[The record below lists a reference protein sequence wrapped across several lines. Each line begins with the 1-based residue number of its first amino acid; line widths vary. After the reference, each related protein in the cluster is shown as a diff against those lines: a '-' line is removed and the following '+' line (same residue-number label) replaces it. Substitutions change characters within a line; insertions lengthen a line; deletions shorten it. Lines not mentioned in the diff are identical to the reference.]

1 MKKPF
6 CCKKMQKR
14 PACFF
19 KKHTGLFSVVLSA
32 WSSLCSLFQFLLRSS
47 VCKKQDFKNNQAN
60 QEESENINKEGEYEA
75 EEHINS
81 GQEEQNN
88 INNDIEGDE
97 LKNNAEEVEEMYYS
111 DEENNINNGEEGE
124 EYIED
129 YNKKDAE
136 IVEEEELGE
145 EQFEGEEKEYNEQK
159 NTIEEP
165 LEDGEEQDNMN
176 INIDIDKI

>member
-1 MKKPF
+1 
-6 CCKKMQKR
+6 
-14 PACFF
+14 
-19 KKHTGLFSVVLSA
+19 
-32 WSSLCSLFQFLLRSS
+32 
-47 VCKKQDFKNNQAN
+47 
-60 QEESENINKEGEYEA
+60 
-75 EEHINS
+75 
-81 GQEEQNN
+81 
-88 INNDIEGDE
+88 
-97 LKNNAEEVEEMYYS
+97 MYYS

>member
-1 MKKPF
+1 M
-6 CCKKMQKR
+6 
-14 PACFF
+14 
-19 KKHTGLFSVVLSA
+19 L
-32 WSSLCSLFQFLLRSS
+32 
-47 VCKKQDFKNNQAN
+47 D
-60 QEESENINKEGEYEA
+60 
-75 EEHINS
+75 
-81 GQEEQNN
+81 
-88 INNDIEGDE
+88 
-97 LKNNAEEVEEMYYS
+97 AEEVEEMYYS

>member
-1 MKKPF
+1 MG
-6 CCKKMQKR
+6 KR
-14 PACFF
+14 
-19 KKHTGLFSVVLSA
+19 
-32 WSSLCSLFQFLLRSS
+32 
-47 VCKKQDFKNNQAN
+47 
-60 QEESENINKEGEYEA
+60 
-75 EEHINS
+75 
-81 GQEEQNN
+81 
-88 INNDIEGDE
+88 
-97 LKNNAEEVEEMYYS
+97 
-111 DEENNINNGEEGE
+111 EEGE